1 MLKKDIAY
9 IDYNGNERVETC
21 YFNLTRAELAEYD
34 AQFAAHGGII
44 EYLTMLTKTNDTNK
58 LVQAFKDLILRSYGE
73 KTASGRF
80 IKTQELRDAFMVS
93 EPYSELFFEITNS
106 QESAEAFING
116 LIAKVPAKNPQ
127 AVAPAIG

>member
-1 MLKKDIAY
+1 MLKKEIAY
-9 IDYNGNERVETC
+9 TDYNGNERVETC

-34 AQFAAHGGII
+34 AQFAVHGGII

-73 KTASGRF
+73 KTSTGRF
-80 IKTQELRDAFMVS
+80 IKTPELRDAFMVS
-93 EPYSELFFEITNS
+93 EPYSELFFEITSS
-106 QESAEAFING
+106 QEAAEAFING
-116 LIAKVPAKNPQ
+116 LIAKVPSKDPH